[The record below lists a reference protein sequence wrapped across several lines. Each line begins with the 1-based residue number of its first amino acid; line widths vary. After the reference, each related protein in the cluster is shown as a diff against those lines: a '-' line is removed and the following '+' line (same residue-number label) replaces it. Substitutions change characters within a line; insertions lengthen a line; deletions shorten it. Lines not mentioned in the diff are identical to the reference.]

1 VPETTTSKTANP
13 ITGFFAEL
21 KRRRVLQI
29 GGAYVAGAWLGAEI
43 LSFLFEQFQ
52 APDWSYRL
60 LAIIF
65 VVGFPISMVLAWLIQ
80 VRQDGS
86 WAFDSSRGDAKTM
99 AAAIVIGV
107 LATLALSW
115 LILPQREPPPIY
127 EPLPASLAV
136 FPFADPDATPH
147 AKTAADT
154 LYRSLMEGLE
164 HSPELT
170 LVRLGAGELPTDP
183 VDFAKSLGVAGF
195 ASGQFA
201 NGAEGLLF
209 EIQLLDVTTEVGIF
223 AESYAWDTTR
233 IPEIANMIANGL
245 LQALGLPPLAA
256 QKFIGTSDREAYTAY
271 MAGQKRAAL
280 LEAGQLELA
289 IADFQRA
296 LDLDPGYMLA
306 HVGLAQAIYN
316 LLDTAA
322 VPQSNRQ
329 ALEDRARRAVRL
341 AQALDPDSA
350 DAISLLGLQLDN
362 KQLRIQA
369 WERALE
375 LDPDHAIS
383 YYRYA
388 VDLREEGKLEEAERL
403 IRRAI
408 TLSPQNARFRSE
420 LSAILGLQGRRA
432 EANAELEKAKRL

>member
-233 IPEIANMIANGL
+233 T
-245 LQALGLPPLAA
+245 A